1 MSSRKSAWAV
11 LPVERKI
18 QLLWQMH
25 DIMRSID
32 HQQWARDSCAAALI
46 PDDESKELNIA
57 LDMVIA
63 VLTLIPLGEAGMGPP
78 IVAPVRVMVT
88 APSATSAVA
97 ATTY

>member
-1 MSSRKSAWAV
+1 MTGALQVSSRKSAWAA

-57 LDMVIA
+57 LDMVLA
-63 VLTLIPLGEAGMGPP
+63 ALTMMLMLNLALTCY
-78 IVAPVRVMVT
+78 RC
-88 APSATSAVA
+88 
-97 ATTY
+97 